1 MGKLQEQMKA
11 DLLLKPY
18 SPHTTRAYLRCI
30 RDFAKYFMRPPVE
43 MGETEVRQFLLYLTQ
58 DRKVSPVE
66 TRTLFLSELKITLP
80 ASYISLLCI
89 FVSIRRC
96 ELGIFPLSISDTP
109 ATYLHPR
116 TQ

>member
-1 MGKLQEQMKA
+1 MGKLQEQIKA
-11 DLLLKPY
+11 DLLLKRY

-66 TRTLFLSELKITLP
+66 TAMLFLIELKITLP
-80 ASYISLLCI
+80 ASYIPLLCI
-89 FVSIRRC
+89 VVSIRRC
-96 ELGIFPLSISDTP
+96 EPGIFPLSINDIP
-109 ATYLHPR
+109 ASYLHPR